1 MNGLIDKVIFGGVYR
16 VSSGQWD
23 NDQSNR
29 MCVPVVDEKGNL
41 WMQDTYQ
48 IQRPSLKPEENTV
61 TDAQIR
67 KMIDYGDGE
76 HSWCLNYARGNF
88 YHKNQNMIV
97 NEDELNKYE
106 LIADLR
112 NYRGLKKGEDYR
124 DYKDDDV
131 VSGIKLFF
139 EHGYSWAYGNIGA
152 FVVRKDARKN
162 NISLLKKH
170 TQDLY
175 YNMNRPYS
183 SIFHADY
190 VRESLKSVEDTA
202 ENFEINAKA
211 KCALML
217 HEKLLEMK
225 KEFEQFEA
233 DVEVELGLKRED
245 S

>member
-1 MNGLIDKVIFGGVYR
+1 MNSLIDKVIFGGVYR
-16 VSSGQWD
+16 VPSGQWD

-29 MCVPVVDEKGNL
+29 MCVPVVDESGNL

-48 IQRPSLKPEENTV
+48 IQRPSMKPEEDTV

-67 KMIDYGDGE
+67 VMINYGDGE
-76 HSWCLNYARGNF
+76 HYWCLKHAHGTF
-88 YHKNQNMIV
+88 YNKNQKMITS
-97 NEDELNKYE
+97 EDELNRYE
-106 LIADLR
+106 LVADLR

-139 EHGYSWAYGNIGA
+139 EHGYSWTYGNIG
-152 FVVRKDARKN
+152 VHLVRKDAVKN
-162 NISLLKKH
+162 NVSMLKKH
-170 TQDLY
+170 IQDLY
-175 YNMNRPYS
+175 RTMERPYS
-183 SIFHADY
+183 SNFRANY
-190 VRESLKSVEDTA
+190 VRESLKCVEDTA
-202 ENFEINAKA
+202 ENSEINAKA

-217 HEKLLEMK
+217 HEKLLEMR

-233 DVEVELGLKRED
+233 DVEVELGLKRKD